1 MCVVIPHAISS
12 FRSTRFVAHAN
23 RIHLK
28 MSLKRTHQHLVH
40 KKMKIQRSLE
50 LEVNYMKSI
59 CNLKKQKED
68 ENHQAYCN
76 ALWEEIE
83 DLSWKLNDIETELV
97 EF

>member
-1 MCVVIPHAISS
+1 
-12 FRSTRFVAHAN
+12 
-23 RIHLK
+23 
-28 MSLKRTHQHLVH
+28 
-40 KKMKIQRSLE
+40 
-50 LEVNYMKSI
+50 MKSI